1 MTRPASS
8 SSRVGATLVATD
20 AGTAAD
26 LVADVVGWYDEH
38 ARDLPWR
45 APDRTPWGV
54 LVSEVMLQQTPVV
67 RVEPAWRA
75 WMERWPTPA
84 DLATAPTADVL
95 RAWDRLGYPRRALRL
110 VQCAQAVV
118 ERHAGHVPDDEDALL
133 ALPGVGAYTAAAVRS
148 FAFGRRAVVLDTNV
162 RRVLARAVDGHA
174 LPAPTQTRA
183 EVARAAAL
191 VPADDAGAARWAQAS
206 MELGALVCTARSPR
220 CEVCPLV
227 SSCAWVAAG
236 RPADQHA
243 HRRRTQAWAGTDRQ
257 VRGRIMALLRESP
270 VHVPEPVLDEA
281 WPATPQRARAL
292 AGLLADGLVVESQPS
307 PDEPPLYALP
317 A

>member
-1 MTRPASS
+1 MTTPEPDLRAAVAP
-8 SSRVGATLVATD
+8 RGARIDVD
-20 AGTAAD
+20 A
-26 LVADVVGWYDEH
+26 VVGWYDEH

-75 WMERWPTPA
+75 WLSRWPSPA
-84 DLATAPTADVL
+84 DLAAASSADVL

-110 VQCAQAVV
+110 QECARTIV
-118 ERHAGHVPDDEDALL
+118 ERHGGRVPDDEAALL
-133 ALPGVGAYTAAAVRS
+133 ALPGIGSYTAAAVLS

-162 RRVLARAVDGHA
+162 RRVLARAADGHA
-174 LPAPTQTRA
+174 LPAPSQTAA

-191 VPADDAGAARWAQAS
+191 VPPDDATAARWAQAS
-206 MELGALVCTARSPR
+206 MELGAVVCTARSPR
-220 CEVCPLV
+220 CEACPLV

-236 RPADQHA
+236 RPGDLHA

-257 VRGRIMALLRESP
+257 VRGRIMALLREAP
-270 VHVPEPVLDEA
+270 APVPEPALDEA
-281 WPATPQRARAL
+281 WPATEQRARAL
-292 AGLLADGLVVESQPS
+292 AGLLADGLAREIP
-307 PDEPPLYALP
+307 PDDDTPPAYALP
-317 A
+317 T